1 MSIGIVTEPESFEEK
16 DAFFT
21 NSFRSSGIMCLSI
34 PPYMHY
40 LIDTNNLPSELWSN
54 LDKTFGLQDDEEVIS
69 HLENDP
75 IRETSLYFLTDITTA
90 LA

>member
-21 NSFRSSGIMCLSI
+21 NSFRSFGIMCLSI
-34 PPYMHY
+34 PPCMHY

-54 LDKTFGLQDDEEVIS
+54 LDKTFGLQDDEEVII
-69 HLENDP
+69 HLESDP